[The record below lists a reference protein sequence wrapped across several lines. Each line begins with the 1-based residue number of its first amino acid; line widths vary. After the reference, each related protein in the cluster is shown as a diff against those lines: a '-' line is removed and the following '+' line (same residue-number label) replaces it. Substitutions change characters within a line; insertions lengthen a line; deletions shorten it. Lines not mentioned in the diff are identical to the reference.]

1 MNKKVKSVSM
11 LLFLASLSTGI
22 AYADQP
28 KEKSEIDIVQQAT
41 ACQGIVKDATGESI
55 IGASVVVKGT
65 TNGTITDIDGNF
77 SLTNIQKGDII
88 EISFVGYL
96 TETIKWDGKPINII
110 LKEDTQTLDEVV
122 VVGYGVKQKRS
133 TMTTSISKMDN
144 KVLENAAMSNAA
156 QALQGS
162 VSGLRVIN
170 TSGSPGSA
178 PSIILRGGAGIDS
191 ASQPL
196 VVVDGVIRSMSDINP
211 SDIESIQVLKDAAS
225 TAIYG
230 ARANSGVILVQ
241 TKKGKEG
248 SAQVSYKFKGGM
260 NFARKGYD
268 YMSAADYI
276 KYGRM
281 GYTYS
286 KGNDI
291 SGLDNMRGY
300 GAVYGQNNPD
310 QFSIRY
316 LDGNEDL
323 LGKGWQTM
331 VDPVTGKD
339 IIFKDYGTTLRD
351 EVYKDPAFT
360 QDHFLSFTGGNEKG
374 TFSSSL
380 GYYSED
386 GTVKGTQYRR
396 FSGTLNGNYKIF
408 PFLNVK
414 GGLNFSTSEAPELY
428 YDDPADLFERMQS
441 IEPTWNPFFEDGSP
455 NYGYGK
461 ETVTLCTG

>member
-77 SLTNIQKGDII
+77 SLTNVQKGDII

-211 SDIESIQVLKDAAS
+211 SDI
-225 TAIYG
+225 
-230 ARANSGVILVQ
+230 
-241 TKKGKEG
+241 
-248 SAQVSYKFKGGM
+248 
-260 NFARKGYD
+260 
-268 YMSAADYI
+268 
-276 KYGRM
+276 
-281 GYTYS
+281 
-286 KGNDI
+286 
-291 SGLDNMRGY
+291 
-300 GAVYGQNNPD
+300 
-310 QFSIRY
+310 
-316 LDGNEDL
+316 
-323 LGKGWQTM
+323 
-331 VDPVTGKD
+331 
-339 IIFKDYGTTLRD
+339 
-351 EVYKDPAFT
+351 
-360 QDHFLSFTGGNEKG
+360 
-374 TFSSSL
+374 
-380 GYYSED
+380 
-386 GTVKGTQYRR
+386 
-396 FSGTLNGNYKIF
+396 
-408 PFLNVK
+408 
-414 GGLNFSTSEAPELY
+414 
-428 YDDPADLFERMQS
+428 
-441 IEPTWNPFFEDGSP
+441 NPFR
-455 NYGYGK
+455 Y
-461 ETVTLCTG
+461 

>member
-1 MNKKVKSVSM
+1 MW
-11 LLFLASLSTGI
+11 LLLGSLSTGM
-22 AYADQP
+22 AYADLS
-28 KEKSEIDIVQQAT
+28 KNESEIDIVQQSGI
-41 ACQGIVKDATGESI
+41 CQGIVKDATGESV

-77 SLTNIQKGDII
+77 SLPNVQKGDII

-96 TETIKWDGKPINII
+96 TETIKWNGKPINII
-110 LKEDTQTLDEVV
+110 LKEDTQTLEEVV

-178 PSIILRGGAGIDS
+178 PSIILRGGAGIES

-300 GAVYGQNNPD
+300 GAVYGQNNPE

-316 LDGNEDL
+316 LEGNEDL
-323 LGKGWQTM
+323 LEKGWQTM

-360 QDHFLSFTGGNEKG
+360 QDHFLSFTGGNERG
-374 TFSSSL
+374 TYSSSL

-408 PFLNVK
+408 PFLNIK

-455 NYGYGK
+455 NYGYK
-461 ETVTLCTG
+461 KRW